1 GQTHHLRAG
10 DVVLLPH
17 GSPHLMESLVEWG
30 QVLPVAH
37 RFNGTVTEMRAG
49 PAEGALEMLCGEF
62 YFGPHVS
69 LSGDSSAF
77 DTRGRRLAWC

>member
-1 GQTHHLRAG
+1 
-10 DVVLLPH
+10 
-17 GSPHLMESLVEWG
+17 MESLVEWG

-62 YFGPHVS
+62 YFW
-69 LSGDSSAF
+69 SA
-77 DTRGRRLAWC
+77 RQLAASVKHRR

>member
-1 GQTHHLRAG
+1 
-10 DVVLLPH
+10 
-17 GSPHLMESLVEWG
+17 MESLVEWG

-62 YFGPHVS
+62 S
-69 LSGDSSAF
+69 LVRTSA
-77 DTRGRRLAWC
+77 GCSVKHRR